1 MAPVRLRR
9 SDLSRPGYTRRRSG
23 SGFRF
28 LDVDGSS
35 LTDRD
40 EVARVK
46 ALVIPPA
53 WRDVWISPYPNGHI
67 QAVGTDDAGRR
78 QYRYH
83 DVWRQKRDAEKHDRV
98 LEVARRLPKLRQTV
112 ERHLAHR
119 TLDRERVLAAGVR
132 LLELGL
138 FRIGGEVYAAE
149 NGSFGLTTIR
159 KKHVRLHRG
168 TIHFQ
173 FPAKSGVQRT
183 IEVRDDAVR
192 RVVMSLRRHQDDE
205 DDLLAYRSGGRWYDV
220 KSEDV
225 NDYLRDNA
233 GVTLTAKDFRTWHA
247 TVLMAVELALAGDP
261 PESGRARRKV
271 VRSAV
276 EGVAEYL
283 GNTPAVARASYVDPR
298 IVTAYENGRS
308 IRPTLDRLGS
318 ADAGRLTALPAVERA
333 VLRVLTPGR

>member
-1 MAPVRLRR
+1 MRLRR
-9 SDLSRPGYTRRRSG
+9 SDLSRPGYRRRKSG
-23 SGFRF
+23 KGFTYF
-28 LDVDGSS
+28 DVDGSRV
-35 LTDRD
+35 TDP
-40 EVARVK
+40 EALARVK

-53 WRDVWISPYPNGHI
+53 WRDVWISPYSNGHI

-83 DVWRQKRDAEKHDRV
+83 DVWREKRDAEKHDRV

-112 ERHLAHR
+112 DRHLEHR

-159 KKHVRLHRG
+159 KKHVTLRRG
-168 TIHFQ
+168 AIQFK
-173 FPAKSGVQRT
+173 FPAKSGVLRS
-183 IEVRDDAVR
+183 IEVRDEAVR
-192 RVVMSLRRHQDDE
+192 KVVLTLRRHQDDE

-225 NDYLRDNA
+225 NDYLRENA

-261 PESGRARRKV
+261 PDAERARQKV
-271 VRSAV
+271 IRGAV
-276 EGVAEYL
+276 EDVAEYL
-283 GNTPAVARASYVDPR
+283 GNTPTVARASYVDPR
-298 IVTAYENGRS
+298 IITSYEAGKS
-308 IRPTLDRLGS
+308 IRPTLDRLGT
-318 ADAGRLTALPAVERA
+318 ADATELTALPAVERA
-333 VLRVLTPGR
+333 VLRVLAPK